1 MNADN
6 TSDAFQL
13 YLIKLLILTMGR
25 SKKTCHLS
33 QAINN
38 TPNSVVGNSVGERSL
53 KLKWNYMYS
62 ALGLKFVSLKPR
74 NKILLGSTVY

>member
-1 MNADN
+1 MNTVD

-13 YLIKLLILTMGR
+13 YLFKLLILTMGR
-25 SKKTCHLS
+25 LKKTCHLS

-38 TPNSVVGNSVGERSL
+38 TSNSVVGNSVGEGSL
-53 KLKWNYMYS
+53 KLKWNYMHS
-62 ALGLKFVSLKPR
+62 ALSLKFVSIKHR

>member
-1 MNADN
+1 MNAYN

-13 YLIKLLILTMGR
+13 YLFKLLILTMGR
-25 SKKTCHLS
+25 LKKTCHLS

-53 KLKWNYMYS
+53 KLKWNYLYL
-62 ALGLKFVSLKPR
+62 ALGLKFVSIKPR
-74 NKILLGSTVY
+74 SKLLLGSTVY